1 MADEILRSKHG
12 FGNLVD
18 VSTALEAGKIDAY
31 DILFL
36 DGSTEPKIGWID
48 KDNNLRLVK
57 NESVVVVEGNS
68 LPASGVQGKV
78 YIFNDEGYFW
88 NGTEFVNF
96 CKPTDVTEL
105 SGRLTTLESN
115 FKTLESDLEKLDTTI
130 VDLKA
135 EVEKL
140 KSDVSGLQ
148 TNVKD
153 LQTGISSLQTEI
165 EKKANVE
172 EVNAELASKANAEE
186 VESKLATKADT
197 AEVNEKLEKVA
208 TESVATAKNYTDG
221 KVEAAVKEHLVKKF
235 EISGTPDGTL
245 VNINE
250 REIRIMCP
258 VNSEF
263 TKQSVGSGGD
273 PNCYYATLKT
283 YVFDDNVV
291 GYREHLGSQSDSETL
306 TDLKTDEYGRKYQ
319 LTWLALAKYD
329 DATGTWNYYGKNSSI
344 NKYIGWDYEIDWYDA
359 YNKIV
364 ASDSIR
370 ISLSNEECHFV
381 NEPYYVGKIMKEV
394 DTKIEEKIAEV
405 EAAYEVIE
413 F

>member
-1 MADEILRSKHG
+1 MAMKAKHA
-12 FGNLVD
+12 FGSSSGVE
-18 VSTALEAGKIDAY
+18 SAIKSGKIDAF

-36 DGSTEPKIGWID
+36 DGDTDKPKIGWVD
-48 KDNNLRLVK
+48 KKGNPVILKDEKADLS
-57 NESVVVVEGNS
+57 EVE
-68 LPASGVQGKV
+68 A
-78 YIFNDEGYFW
+78 
-88 NGTEFVNF
+88 
-96 CKPTDVTEL
+96 DVEA
-105 SGRLTTLESN
+105 LE
-115 FKTLESDLEKLDTTI
+115 
-130 VDLKA
+130 A
-135 EVEKL
+135 EVA
-140 KSDVSGLQ
+140 
-148 TNVKD
+148 
-153 LQTGISSLQTEI
+153 
-165 EKKANVE
+165 KKANAE

-186 VESKLATKADT
+186 VEAKFATKADA
-197 AEVNEKLEKVA
+197 AEVNEKLNKVA
-208 TESVATAKNYTDG
+208 TESVATAKAYTDG

-235 EISGTPDGTL
+235 EISDAPDGTL

-263 TKQSVGSGGD
+263 AKQSVGTGGD
-273 PNCYYATLKT
+273 PNCYYVTLKT
-283 YVFDDNVV
+283 YVFDNNVV
-291 GYREHLGSQSDSETL
+291 GYRERLGNQFDSETL

-329 DATGTWNYYGKNSSI
+329 DTAGTWNYYGKNSSV

-359 YNKIV
+359 NNEII

-370 ISLSNEECHFV
+370 INLSNEECHFV

>member
-12 FGNLVD
+12 FGNLSGVA
-18 VSTALEAGKIDAY
+18 SAFQEGLIDSY

-36 DGSTEPKIGWID
+36 DGDTEPKIGWID
-48 KDNNLRLVK
+48 RDGNFRLVK
-57 NESVVVVEGNS
+57 NESVVVVEGSS
-68 LPASGVQGKV
+68 LPASGVEGKV
-78 YIFNDEGYFW
+78 YIVNDEGYFW

-105 SGRLTTLESN
+105 TNRLT
-115 FKTLESDLEKLDTTI
+115 TLESDLEKLDTTI

-140 KSDVSGLQ
+140 QSDVSGLQ
-148 TNVKD
+148 TEVKD
-153 LQTGISSLQTEI
+153 LQTEV
-165 EKKANVE
+165 EKKADAE

-186 VESKLATKADT
+186 VEAKFATKAD
-197 AEVNEKLEKVA
+197 AVEVNEKLDKVA
-208 TESVATAKNYTDG
+208 TESVSAAKAYTDG

-245 VNINE
+245 VSINE

-263 TKQSVGSGGD
+263 NKQSVGVGGD

-291 GYREHLGSQSDSETL
+291 GYREHLGSQFDSETL

-329 DATGTWNYYGKNSSI
+329 DATGTWNYYGKSSSV

-359 YNKIV
+359 NNKIV

-394 DTKIEEKIAEV
+394 DTKIDTKIEEKIAEV
-405 EAAYEVIE
+405 ESAYEVIE